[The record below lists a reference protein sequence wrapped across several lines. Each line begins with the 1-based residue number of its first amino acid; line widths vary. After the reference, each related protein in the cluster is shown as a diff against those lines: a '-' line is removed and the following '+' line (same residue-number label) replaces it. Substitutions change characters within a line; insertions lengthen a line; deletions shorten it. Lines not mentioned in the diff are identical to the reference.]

1 MHALHILQQHL
12 REACGGMH
20 LARLQAL
27 IACVDAALQA
37 QRLTITDLGRAVASR
52 AHPKHSIK
60 RVDRLLGNDH
70 LYHERSTIYAA
81 IARWL
86 VMDNMRPVIVIDW
99 SDLSKD
105 RRGQLLRAAIP
116 IGGRTLTVYEEV
128 HPLRRLANPG
138 VHRAFLRRLKALL
151 PEDITPIVVTDAGF
165 RTPWFRAVSALGWH
179 WIGRVRNREHVRPEH
194 SHSWIAAKG
203 LYDRASTR
211 PRALGAHQL
220 ARSNATAC
228 HLFLVKRPKQH
239 RVAKS
244 VGGTPRRS
252 TESLAR
258 ARMNR
263 EPWLLATSP
272 SLAGLRPREIV
283 NIYAQRMQI
292 EEAFRDL
299 KCTRYGLGFE
309 LHLSRQLPRLAALLL
324 IASLTLFVLALIG
337 TAARAAGLQRRFQ
350 SNTRDSPAV
359 LSLFKLAALV
369 IRHPHYTPQRL
380 PFPLDFRPG
389 SPTFTV

>member
-1 MHALHILQQHL
+1 MHALHILQQRL
-12 REACGGMH
+12 REDCAGMH
-20 LARLQAL
+20 LTRLQAL
-27 IACVDAALQA
+27 IACVGAALHA
-37 QRLTITDLGRAVASR
+37 QRLTIADLGRAVASR
-52 AHPKHSIK
+52 AYPKHSIK

-70 LYHERSTIYAA
+70 LYRERSTIYAA
-81 IARWL
+81 MARWL
-86 VMDNMRPVIVIDW
+86 VAGNMRPVIVIDW

-128 HPLRRLANPG
+128 HPLRRLANPR

-179 WIGRVRNREHVRPEH
+179 WIGRVRNREYVCPEH
-194 SHSWIAAKG
+194 SHCWIAAKS
-203 LYDRASTR
+203 LYEHASARA
-211 PRALGAHQL
+211 RALGAHAL

-228 HLFLVKRPKQH
+228 QLFLVKRPKQH
-239 RVAKS
+239 RLAKS
-244 VGGTPRRS
+244 VSGTPRRS
-252 TESLAR
+252 SESLAR
-258 ARMNR
+258 ARMNH

-272 SLAGLRPREIV
+272 SLAGVRPREIV

-299 KCTRYGLGFE
+299 KCTRYGLAFE

-324 IASLTLFVLALIG
+324 IASLTLFVLSLIG
-337 TAARAAGLQRRFQ
+337 AAARAAGLQRRFQ
-350 SNTRDSPAV
+350 SNTRKSPPV

-369 IRHPHYTPQRL
+369 IRHAYHTPQRP
-380 PFPLDFRPG
+380 PFPLDLRRV
-389 SPTFTV
+389 SPMFTV